1 MTHNILK
8 NRNLKKTE
16 IDYLIVGQG
25 LAGTLLAHFLMAENQ
40 SVRLIDSSYERA
52 ASKVA
57 AGITNPITGRFFVKS
72 WRVEELIPFADVLY
86 QKLEA
91 EIGVKFHHK
100 KNFLR
105 ALDDAGAENDWLAK
119 TANEGYEKY
128 LEAAADSS
136 EFDGKIQ
143 PVYGF
148 GEVKDAAKTDIKLLV
163 ETYRHIFKKQ
173 GILISEVFDY
183 QEIDFENEAVFY
195 KEFKAK
201 KIIFCEGAKGAE
213 NPFFKYLPFRL
224 SKGEVL
230 IVKIPGVSFEK
241 MLKHHIFLIPMGEE
255 RYWVGSFYDRDY
267 PDDLPTEKG
276 RASLLENLQ
285 ATLNV
290 PFEVI
295 EHLSAIR
302 PTITD
307 RRPFLGLH
315 PEIPTLAIFNGLGAK
330 GASLGPFFAKQMSD
344 FLIHQKEVDWE
355 VSVKKRTR
363 KHLAKNGIWQ
373 SKVVK

>member
-1 MTHNILK
+1 
-8 NRNLKKTE
+8 LKKIE

-25 LAGTLLAHFLMAENQ
+25 LAGTLLAHFLKAENQ
-40 SVRLIDSSYERA
+40 SVHLIDSNYERA

-72 WRVEELIPFADVLY
+72 WRVEELIPFADAFY
-86 QKLEA
+86 KKLEA

-105 ALDDAGAENDWLAK
+105 ALEDAGAENDWLAK
-119 TANEGYEKY
+119 TANEGYERY
-128 LEAAADSS
+128 LADEADAS
-136 EFDGKIQ
+136 EFEGKIQ

-148 GEVKDAAKTDIKLLV
+148 GEVRDAAKTDIKLLV
-163 ETYRHIFKKQ
+163 ETCRDIFEKE
-173 GILISEVFDY
+173 GILCSEKFDY
-183 QEIDFENEAVFY
+183 QQIDFENDAVLY

-213 NPFFKYLPFRL
+213 NPFFDYLPFRL

-230 IVKIPGVSFEK
+230 IVEIPNSNFEK
-241 MLKHHIFLIPMGEE
+241 MLKHHIFLVPMGEN
-255 RYWVGSFYDRDY
+255 RYWVGSFYERDY
-267 PDDLPTEKG
+267 QDDLPTEDG
-276 RASLLENLQ
+276 RKSLLENLK
-285 ATLNV
+285 ATLDV

-330 GASLGPFFAKQMSD
+330 GASLGPFFAKQMTD
-344 FLIHQKEVDWE
+344 FLVHNKEVEWE
-355 VSVKKRTR
+355 VSVEKRTR
-363 KHLAKNGIWQ
+363 KYLAKNGIWQ
-373 SKVVK
+373 GKLSK

>member
-1 MTHNILK
+1 M
-8 NRNLKKTE
+8 KKTE

-25 LAGTLLAHFLMAENQ
+25 LAGTLLAHYLIAENQ
-40 SVRLIDSSYERA
+40 SVRLIDNNYERA

-57 AGITNPITGRFFVKS
+57 AGITNPVTGRFFVKS
-72 WRVEELIPFADVLY
+72 WRVEELIPFADALY
-86 QKLEA
+86 QELEDKLR
-91 EIGVKFHHK
+91 IKFHHK
-100 KNFLR
+100 KNFIR

-119 TANEGYEKY
+119 TANEGYEHY
-128 LEAAADSS
+128 LVDIADAS
-136 EFDGKIQ
+136 EFADKIHL
-143 PVYGF
+143 VYGF
-148 GEVKDAAKTDIKLLV
+148 GEVTDSAQTNLALLV
-163 ETYRHIFKKQ
+163 KTYRAFFEKE
-173 GILISEVFDY
+173 GILYAENFDY

-213 NPFFKYLPFRL
+213 NPFFSYLPFRL

-230 IVKIPGVSFEK
+230 IVKIPNANFEK
-241 MLKHHIFLIPMGEE
+241 MLKHHIFLIPFGNEE
-255 RYWVGSFYDRDY
+255 YWVGSFYNRDF
-267 PDDLPTEKG
+267 DHDLPTETARK
-276 RASLLENLQ
+276 SLLENLK

-295 EHLSAIR
+295 EHRSAIR

-307 RRPFLGLH
+307 RRPFLGVH

-344 FLIHQKEVDWE
+344 FLVHQRAIEWE
-355 VSVKKRTR
+355 VSVEKRTR
-363 KHLAKNGIWQ
+363 KYLAKSGIWQ
-373 SKVVK
+373 GKSAK